1 MAESKKKEPPELPP
15 GQRLADGELRARGI
29 DPQDPERAYSREELA
44 KVPAAR
50 GEAREVAKELRQDA
64 EGKEE

>member
-1 MAESKKKEPPELPP
+1 MAEKKELPP

-44 KVPAAR
+44 SVPPGRA
-50 GEAREVAKELRQDA
+50 EAKEAVKDLK
-64 EGKEE
+64 EGEG